1 MFDVALALE
10 ELRDDLNG
18 TQRVISVLQQ
28 IGRALTAIVDR
39 GGGAGADSLI
49 RRHLDEIALRM
60 AMALTRHTSIARM
73 PRRAPVR
80 ASRTPEESKEGL
92 RDAVVSDSASVAG

>member
-39 GGGAGADSLI
+39 GGGGAGADSLI

-73 PRRAPVR
+73 
-80 ASRTPEESKEGL
+80 L
-92 RDAVVSDSASVAG
+92 D

>member
-39 GGGAGADSLI
+39 GGGGGAGADSLI

-60 AMALTRHTSIARM
+60 AMALTKQTSIARM
-73 PRRAPVR
+73 
-80 ASRTPEESKEGL
+80 L
-92 RDAVVSDSASVAG
+92 D